1 MAKTFVGIVSSDKPN
16 KTIVVT
22 VQRSKTHP
30 LYRKRYTVN
39 RKFMVHDEVNE
50 AKIGD
55 KVSIEETRPLSARKR
70 FVLTEI
76 IEPAL
81 IRHEEPESNNTL
93 MPEPAKKAKK

>member
-39 RKFMVHDEVNE
+39 RKFMVHDEANE

-55 KVSIEETRPLSARKR
+55 KVSIEETRWLSA
-70 FVLTEI
+70 
-76 IEPAL
+76 
-81 IRHEEPESNNTL
+81 
-93 MPEPAKKAKK
+93 